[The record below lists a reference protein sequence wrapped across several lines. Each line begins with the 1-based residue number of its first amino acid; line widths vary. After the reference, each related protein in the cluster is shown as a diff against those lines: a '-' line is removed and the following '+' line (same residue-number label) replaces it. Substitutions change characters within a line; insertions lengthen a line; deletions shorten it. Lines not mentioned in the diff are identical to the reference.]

1 MDLAALCDVYL
12 KLVPIDINE
21 GLVCDF
27 MALST
32 IHPCGSACGIS
43 YVIEKLS
50 KMMLNSAM

>member
-12 KLVPIDINE
+12 KLVSIDINE

-32 IHPCGSACGIS
+32 IHPCRSACGIS

-50 KMMLNSAM
+50 KMMDNSAM